1 MSRQVQGHQ
10 AAERSCEAMRLTG
23 KKKRKD
29 AERPEKVA
37 PESRED
43 RENPGKGY
51 AESGYVE
58 SRYDE
63 LHDAGRISA
72 RIIDVSSGLR
82 AIEGVYAVRIH
93 SADFTA
99 LIMNDYIPALGK
111 IDGDVTFLSRDGEYP
126 YHDIRGFYKHQHN
139 EFTLL
144 VEEHDA
150 GSRRKDTSSETAE
163 EDADGAGE
171 YAEAD
176 FEEDAG
182 EYTEEHTEEHIGTD
196 IEEDTEPETD
206 TEAEI

>member
-1 MSRQVQGHQ
+1 
-10 AAERSCEAMRLTG
+10 MRLTG
-23 KKKRKD
+23 HKKKED
-29 AERPEKVA
+29 AANPGKSGGLKGRFKRSREKVA

-51 AESGYVE
+51 AESGYAESGYVE

-63 LHDAGRISA
+63 LRDAGRISA

-163 EDADGAGE
+163 EDADDAGE

-176 FEEDAG
+176 FEADAG

-196 IEEDTEPETD
+196 IEEDTEP
-206 TEAEI
+206 